1 MNPSDK
7 PPHWIGGAWAVLR
20 KDLKLELRNKS
31 IFGTL
36 IIFVLSTLLLVL
48 FAMGQNDLG
57 PKAHAGLLWIIILFT
72 ASLGLGRTFLSE
84 QERGTVIF
92 LKLHTQ
98 ALMVYLGKLLF
109 SFLTIL
115 CANSVSS
122 IVFLI
127 LVGVEVIQTGLFIL
141 TIFLGTLGLA
151 GATTLLAAIISKTA
165 RGGSLLP
172 VLLFPLLVPL
182 LLTAV
187 EATTLCF
194 LEQPL
199 IGDPWNAAIEPLVT
213 MISFSG
219 VVIAASIL
227 LFDYVWEQ

>member
-1 MNPSDK
+1 MNAPDK
-7 PPHWIGGAWAVLR
+7 SPHLIAGAWAVLR

-36 IIFVLSTLLLVL
+36 LIFVLSTLLLVL
-48 FAMGQNDLG
+48 FAMGQNNLE
-57 PKAHAGLLWIIILFT
+57 PQAQAGLLWIIILFT

-84 QERGTVIF
+84 QERGTIVF

-98 ALMVYLGKLLF
+98 AIMVYLGKLLF
-109 SFLTIL
+109 GFLTIL

-122 IVFLI
+122 AVFLI
-127 LVGVEVIQTGLFIL
+127 LVGVEILHPVLFIL

-151 GATTLLAAIISKTA
+151 GATTLLAAMISKTA

-172 VLLFPLLVPL
+172 VLLFPIMVPL

-187 EATTLCF
+187 EATTLSF
-194 LEQPL
+194 TDQPAILDPWDAATEPL
-199 IGDPWNAAIEPLVT
+199 IT

-219 VVIAASIL
+219 VVITASIL
-227 LFDYVWEQ
+227 LFDYVWKH

>member
-7 PPHWIGGAWAVLR
+7 PPHLIGGAWAVLR

-48 FAMGQNDLG
+48 FAMGQNDLN
-57 PKAHAGLLWIIILFT
+57 PKAEAGLLWIIILFT

-98 ALMVYLGKLLF
+98 ALMVYIGKLLF

-115 CANSVSS
+115 CANSISS
-122 IVFLI
+122 VVFLI
-127 LVGVEVIQTGLFIL
+127 LVGVDVTQPSLFIL
-141 TIFLGTLGLA
+141 VIFLGTLGLA
-151 GATTLLAAIISKTA
+151 GATTLLAAVISKTA

-194 LEQPL
+194 VDQPM
-199 IGDPWNAAIEPLVT
+199 IGDPWNTAIEPLVT

-227 LFDYVWEQ
+227 LFDYVWDQ